1 MTKKACKPRK
11 FKVQAEHAV
20 YGPCL
25 LVERRGTPSCNDVF
39 LAGFP
44 DKSKRTLLADARFW
58 VTPATQLRAIPI
70 KTKSPAA
77 KADGRPEEIQEEYG
91 SHDDV
96 HGEKEMAM
104 ATATLQFEPHTQPSR
119 PKRYEI
125 PRARP
130 RPMCKTYGCQNHSQ
144 SADCPFCAVCQERLP
159 MFDEPLLLIT
169 ATS

>member
-1 MTKKACKPRK
+1 MTPKARKPRK
-11 FKVQAEHAV
+11 IKVQAEHAV

-25 LVERRGTPSCNDVF
+25 LVERRGTPSGNDVF
-39 LAGFP
+39 LAEFP
-44 DKSKRTLLADARFW
+44 DKSKRTLLADPRFW
-58 VTPATQLRAIPI
+58 VTPATPFRAIPI

-77 KADGRPEEIQEEYG
+77 KADGRPEE
-91 SHDDV
+91 
-96 HGEKEMAM
+96 
-104 ATATLQFEPHTQPSR
+104 SR

-144 SADCPFCAVCQERLP
+144 SADCPFCAVCQERLT
-159 MFDEPLLLIT
+159 MFSEPLLLIT